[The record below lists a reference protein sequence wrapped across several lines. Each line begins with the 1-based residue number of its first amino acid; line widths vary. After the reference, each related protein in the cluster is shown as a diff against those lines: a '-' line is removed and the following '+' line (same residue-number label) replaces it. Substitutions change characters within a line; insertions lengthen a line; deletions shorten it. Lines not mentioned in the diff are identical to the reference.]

1 MKLEAVSYD
10 KYHHSEASVIVPVD
24 VEVPEKLGKSRN
36 PVKAPPVLQVSPWS
50 LGGCGGS

>member
-24 VEVPEKLGKSRN
+24 VEVPEKLGNSRN
-36 PVKAPPVLQVSPWS
+36 PVKAPPVLQVSSWR
-50 LGGCGGS
+50 LGGCGDS